1 VQALTGMFSEDLSV
15 LDRPARAPDELL
27 RYGDEADQVADVRY
41 GGADAQR
48 RPLVLLVH
56 GGFWRPQYDR
66 AHTGPMGEAI
76 AAAGWTVAAIE
87 YRRVPGQP
95 DLTLRDVRAALQRV
109 PGMAS
114 GHSGEV
120 LLLGHSAGGH
130 LVLWLSAPPA
140 SVALAGTVALAP
152 AADLQLAQALNLG
165 NGAATAF
172 LGTESA
178 LRPDADPRRLPSP
191 QVPVTIV
198 QGEEDRIVPPALA
211 ESYVAAHPAA
221 RLVRVPDAGH
231 FALIDP
237 LAAAWHSVI
246 EALRALS
253 ARRAGL
259 DGGQ

>member
-1 VQALTGMFSEDLSV
+1 MFSEDLSV
-15 LDRPARAPDELL
+15 LDRPARAPDELV
-27 RYGDEADQVADVRY
+27 RYGSEADQVADVRH
-41 GGADAQR
+41 GGADAR
-48 RPLVLLVH
+48 RQPLVLLVH

-95 DLTLRDVRAALQRV
+95 DLTLGDVRAALQRV
-109 PGMAS
+109 PGMVS

-140 SVALAGTVALAP
+140 PAALVGTVALAP
-152 AADLQLAQALNLG
+152 AADLQLAQALDLG
-165 NGAATAF
+165 SGAATAF
-172 LGTESA
+172 LGTDPA
-178 LRPDADPRRLPSP
+178 RRPDADPRRLPSP

-198 QGEEDRIVPPALA
+198 QGEEDRIVPPALP
-211 ESYVAAHPAA
+211 ESYVAAHPAT

-237 LAAAWHSVI
+237 LAAAWRTVI
-246 EALRALS
+246 DALRAPGPP
-253 ARRAGL
+253 RAVA